1 MSRPLDASV
10 PAPLTVAVGLTGI
23 EGLVMLGYAV
33 LELANTSSERVAMG
47 VTTALFFAL
56 YGVGLVLA
64 AWAVHRRHSWARSPI
79 VLAQLIQLG
88 LAWNLR
94 SGETAPVAAALAV
107 VGVIV
112 IVGLLHPASIDH
124 LDEAEEADEAQ
135 GDA

>member
-1 MSRPLDASV
+1 MSRPPGPSA
-10 PAPLTVAVGLTGI
+10 PAPLTVAVGLTGV

-33 LELANTSSERVAMG
+33 LEAANTSSERLAMG
-47 VTTALFFAL
+47 LTTALFFAL
-56 YGVGLVLA
+56 YGVGLLFA

-94 SGETAPVAAALAV
+94 GGETLPVAIAMAV
-107 VGVIV
+107 VGLVV

-124 LDEAEEADEAQ
+124 LDGDDES
-135 GDA
+135 